1 MGLPYLLRSY
11 PIFERAGM
19 EEGRDPGVGG
29 GGEEE
34 FTALEL
40 PPPPPLPTGGDFQ
53 PAVAPGF
60 KDEHPGG
67 TSSDAGGRGYQEI
80 LPKTAYRLPE
90 RDTQVALRPG
100 FGRNGRPVALYA
112 NHFAVKL
119 LNSEDFYHYN
129 ASCLP
134 SFFSFFLSLFSTF
147 FTSDSLQP
155 CHPRP
160 VLLPL
165 YVESTDFM
173 IACSLLNFMY
183 ACYASL
189 LFYLF

>member
-1 MGLPYLLRSY
+1 MSESAAWSEGFVGLPYLFRSY

-29 GGEEE
+29 GRDAE

-67 TSSDAGGRGYQEI
+67 PSSDAGGRGYQEI
-80 LPKTAYRLPE
+80 MPKTAYRLPE

-134 SFFSFFLSLFSTF
+134 SFFSFFLAFFVQHNLHHWLFSTL
-147 FTSDSLQP
+147 SSSY
-155 CHPRP
+155 C
-160 VLLPL
+160 
-165 YVESTDFM
+165 
-173 IACSLLNFMY
+173 IASSLLGDRQF
-183 ACYASL
+183 L
-189 LFYLF
+189 

>member
-1 MGLPYLLRSY
+1 
-11 PIFERAGM
+11 M
-19 EEGRDPGVGG
+19 EEGSDPGVGG
-29 GGEEE
+29 GGEAEL
-34 FTALEL
+34 TALEL
-40 PPPPPLPTGGDFQ
+40 PPPPPLPTGGGFQ

-60 KDEHPGG
+60 KDEHLGG
-67 TSSDAGGRGYQEI
+67 PSSDAGGGGGYQEI
-80 LPKTAYRLPE
+80 MPKTAYRLPE

-134 SFFSFFLSLFSTF
+134 TFLFFLSLFSTF
-147 FTSDSLQP
+147 FTSDSLHP

-173 IACSLLNFMY
+173 IACSLLNFM
-183 ACYASL
+183 